1 MRGSGKTPGL
11 PFAKRSVQQAVR
23 VFFRWERIFVFMLKP
38 WEARAAPWQ
47 SRPQVPENALPPESD
62 TTPAGFP
69 GYSCGPS
76 SQNKSFSVTPST
88 RQIATQ
94 SLTVGL

>member
-38 WEARAAPWQ
+38 CIRGKF
-47 SRPQVPENALPPESD
+47 RILLR
-62 TTPAGFP
+62 
-69 GYSCGPS
+69 
-76 SQNKSFSVTPST
+76 FS
-88 RQIATQ
+88 
-94 SLTVGL
+94 LL

>member
-38 WEARAAPWQ
+38 CRAALA
-47 SRPQVPENALPPESD
+47 SRGVILYNAM
-62 TTPAGFP
+62 
-69 GYSCGPS
+69 
-76 SQNKSFSVTPST
+76 V
-88 RQIATQ
+88 
-94 SLTVGL
+94 